1 MSDPN
6 PSNASSLLVYNERIK
21 YKATW
26 FNTVSAGAV
35 IAGFVAPLAALAIN
49 GTFGW
54 SMLLSF
60 VWLPLGAALHYLCNE
75 TLSKLREE
83 PIDERT

>member
-1 MSDPN
+1 MSGERP
-6 PSNASSLLVYNERIK
+6 PSLLMYNERIK

-26 FNTVSAGAV
+26 FNTVSAGAI
-35 IAGFVAPLAALAIN
+35 IAGFFAPLAALAIN

-60 VWLPLGAALHYLCNE
+60 VWLPIGAALHYLCHR
-75 TLSKLREE
+75 TLSELRQE
-83 PIDERT
+83 PSDDRT